1 VDQVIFADN
10 WQEYFGKLGLEEFD
24 DFYDYEGGEI
34 VNRNTKRNVCRLGLG
49 QDGERKVFYMK
60 RFHWPHLKDMVSAL
74 RKFGRL
80 TSQAR
85 VEWNNANTLLENGID
100 TYKPVCLGEHI
111 VFGIDTKS
119 FVITEELKATS
130 MLDYVVRHWRD
141 LGRERQEDM
150 MARIGELIRKVH
162 RLDISLPDLYIW
174 HVFVDEQKLPEQCDL
189 SLIDLH
195 RMGVGVTNRLQKAK
209 ELGRLCWSMDKEYF
223 DDKLR
228 DILLTTYAE
237 GGWFGSM
244 DMLMLGVR
252 HSMRR
257 VRQRRCL
264 ADHYNRAI
272 AESA

>member
-1 VDQVIFADN
+1 VDQVIFADK
-10 WQEYFGKLGLEEFD
+10 WQEYFNKLGLGKFG

-34 VNRNTKRNVCRLGLG
+34 VNVNTKRNVCMMQMGE
-49 QDGERKVFYMK
+49 DSERKVFYMK
-60 RFHWPHLKDMVSAL
+60 RFHWPHLKDIVSAL

-111 VFGIDTKS
+111 VCGIDTKS
-119 FVITEELKATS
+119 MVITEELKATS
-130 MLDYVVRHWRD
+130 MLDYVVKHWRD
-141 LGRERQEDM
+141 IGRSQQEDM
-150 MARIGELIRKVH
+150 MVHVGELIRKVH

-174 HVFVDEQKLPEQCDL
+174 HVFVDEQKLPLHCNL

-195 RMGVGVTNRLQKAK
+195 RMGVGVENRRQKAK
-209 ELGRLCWSMDKEYF
+209 ELGRLCWSLDKEYF

-228 DILLTTYAE
+228 DILVTTYAE
-237 GGWFGSM
+237 GGWFGNM

-252 HSMRR
+252 HSMRKVQR
-257 VRQRRCL
+257 RRCL
-264 ADHYNRAI
+264 ADHYNRVI
-272 AESA
+272 AE

>member
-1 VDQVIFADN
+1 MDQVVFADK
-10 WQEYFGKLGLEEFD
+10 WQEYFGKLGLREFD
-24 DFYDYEGGEI
+24 DFYGYEDGKI
-34 VNRNTKRNVCRLGLG
+34 VNVNTKRNVCMLRLGAESE
-49 QDGERKVFYMK
+49 QEVFYMK
-60 RFHWPHLKDMVSAL
+60 RFHRPHLKDMASAL

-80 TSQAR
+80 TSQAK
-85 VEWNNANTLLENGID
+85 VEWNNANTLLDSGID

-111 VFGIDTKS
+111 VCGVDTRS
-119 FVITEELKATS
+119 LVITEELKATS
-130 MLDYVVRHWRD
+130 MLDYVVKHWHD
-141 LGRERQEDM
+141 LDRSQQEDM
-150 MARIGELIRKVH
+150 TVHIGELIRKVH

-174 HVFVDEQKLPEQCDL
+174 HIFVDEKKLPERCSL

-195 RMGVGVTNRLQKAK
+195 RMSTGITSRRQKAK
-209 ELGRLCWSMDKEYF
+209 ELGRLCWSLDKKYF

-228 DILLTTYAE
+228 DIMVTTYAE

-244 DMLMLGVR
+244 DMLMRGIHR
-252 HSMRR
+252 SIRR